1 MKRRE
6 FLIGA
11 GCVAGGGLATVA
23 MIPGHLEAGL
33 QIAQDAIADSREPLV
48 RINFQRD
55 PLEAEPWAQKLI
67 SAAEDQIGVTVIYD
81 PAYVGLSFPNGDL
94 PRERGVCTDVVIRA
108 YRDAF
113 GFDLQEEVNA
123 DMKRNFKAYP
133 KNWGLKRPDR
143 NIDHRRVP
151 NLRAFFE
158 RKATSLSVS
167 DDPSGYLPGDIVS
180 QMLPGNLAPHCDR
193 DPLPV
198 AGWQTTACHSQHRS
212 GNPPRRSPVRFPD
225 NGPLPVRTRRQQL
238 TPRTR
243 SGQQNPP

>member
-11 GCVAGGGLATVA
+11 GCVAGGGLATAA
-23 MIPGHLEAGL
+23 MIPGQLEAGL
-33 QIAQDAIADSREPLV
+33 QIAQDAIAHNREPLV

-55 PLEAEPWAQKLI
+55 PLEAEPWAEKLI

-81 PAYVGLSFPNGDL
+81 PAYVGLTFPNGDL

-123 DMKRNFKAYP
+123 DMKRDFNAYP

-167 DDPSGYLPGDIVS
+167 DDPSVYLPGDLVS
-180 QMLPGNLAPHCDR
+180 QMLPGNLPHIAIVTHYRSQDGKRPLVIHNIGAGTRLEDR
-193 DPLPV
+193 LFDFPIT
-198 AGWQTTACHSQHRS
+198 GHY
-212 GNPPRRSPVRFPD
+212 RFRP
-225 NGPLPVRTRRQQL
+225 GV
-238 TPRTR
+238 
-243 SGQQNPP
+243 SS